1 MEWMTKEQAAKFF
14 GREVRTIQRWVV
26 LYGVRRRINRDGKT
40 EYPVSDLDEAFLRGR
55 RRGAK

>member
-1 MEWMTKEQAAKFF
+1 MTKDQAAEFF
-14 GREVRTIQRWVV
+14 GREVRTIQMWVV
-26 LYGVRRRINRDGKT
+26 RYGVRRRINRDGKT

>member
-1 MEWMTKEQAAKFF
+1 MTKEQAAKFF
-14 GREVRTIQRWVV
+14 GRDVSTIKRWVV
-26 LYGVRRRINRDGKT
+26 RYGVRRRINRDGKT